1 MPLTILYRVLIL
13 LIGATVVLA
22 EAPTPVETDPFSAP
36 VVEAIEGFDA
46 DHLHVVLIG
55 GINRDP
61 EETRSKDRALLRLS
75 RHFSDRVGVEPGNLA
90 VLAAPDSFV
99 SSATATSTA
108 DSIRSTF
115 AGLHSLTKE
124 DRIVIYYAGQAN
136 IVGERLRLNLPGPD
150 LTDTEL
156 AEILAP
162 LQPGLMTLVL
172 DCPGAGLATETL
184 AGPGRILLF
193 SARSDQPTSTR
204 FSDYF
209 VPALDDPESDVNG
222 DGAVTLL
229 EVFQRTVQQI
239 DAMFREQ
246 NLMKS
251 ENALLEDNGDA
262 TPSQQ
267 PWSYAEKG
275 NDGAVAATIAVET
288 WDVWY
293 NSIQAVQ
300 TSQPSAE
307 EEGVTP

>member
-1 MPLTILYRVLIL
+1 
-13 LIGATVVLA
+13 
-22 EAPTPVETDPFSAP
+22 
-36 VVEAIEGFDA
+36 
-46 DHLHVVLIG
+46 
-55 GINRDP
+55 
-61 EETRSKDRALLRLS
+61 
-75 RHFSDRVGVEPGNLA
+75 
-90 VLAAPDSFV
+90 
-99 SSATATSTA
+99 
-108 DSIRSTF
+108 
-115 AGLHSLTKE
+115 
-124 DRIVIYYAGQAN
+124 
-136 IVGERLRLNLPGPD
+136 
-150 LTDTEL
+150 L

-262 TPSQQ
+262 TPSR
-267 PWSYAEKG
+267 G
-275 NDGAVAATIAVET
+275 GRDHRGRDLGRV
-288 WDVWY
+288 
-293 NSIQAVQ
+293 VQ
-300 TSQPSAE
+300 
-307 EEGVTP
+307 